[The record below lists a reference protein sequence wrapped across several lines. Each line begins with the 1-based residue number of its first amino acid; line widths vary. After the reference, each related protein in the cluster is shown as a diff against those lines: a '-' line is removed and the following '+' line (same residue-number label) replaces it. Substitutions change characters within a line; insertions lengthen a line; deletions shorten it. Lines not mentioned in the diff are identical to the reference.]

1 MGRTK
6 IFFIFPYPILGALL
20 ASMSNKS
27 VRIAMAA
34 AAAQPTT
41 VYEEESDL
49 QLTVLRS
56 ISVVSGQARLDEKA
70 CVSAL
75 GAHVSRP

>member
-1 MGRTK
+1 
-6 IFFIFPYPILGALL
+6 
-20 ASMSNKS
+20 
-27 VRIAMAA
+27 MAA

>member
-1 MGRTK
+1 M
-6 IFFIFPYPILGALL
+6 
-20 ASMSNKS
+20 
-27 VRIAMAA
+27 A

-70 CVSAL
+70 CVSVD